1 MPIRLLLGQLLRL
14 HNHGLH
20 EVGSASKA
28 VAWSWAVL
36 HGLVG
41 NAIVLM
47 HLHALF
53 SDTVLIRNYPGAD
66 LFAATPLSHPALH
79 GRLAVGLPDIMT
91 GALVLFSSQ
100 LSLKIQ
106 VQLIIVC
113 VQSACIW
120 VCDIPV
126 SMSATV
132 HITACARIMCGVR

>member
-28 VAWSWAVL
+28 VAWPWAVL

-91 GALVLFSSQ
+91 GALVLVQQPADSEDPTATHHRVCPI
-100 LSLKIQ
+100 SLHM
-106 VQLIIVC
+106 VL
-113 VQSACIW
+113 
-120 VCDIPV
+120 
-126 SMSATV
+126 
-132 HITACARIMCGVR
+132 